1 MMYKL
6 IDNGSFYKDDEPTV
20 RLLNRDNVSGLTK
33 YAADESITKFVEALS
48 PKPGFFYLHV
58 NALGSG
64 ETYGSNRNG
73 DFFPAENLRQ
83 HYKTYESGHVF
94 KHHIN
99 KNPEKSYGKVIFSIW
114 NDNMKRVELIAE
126 VNRELARDI
135 EERMEAGEH
144 ISTSQA
150 LKTPSDR
157 CSICGNR
164 ARTRQEYCA
173 HLRNE
178 LNHLYPDGRRV
189 MALNDDNLKLFD
201 ISIVLRPADPT
212 SSVLRKV
219 AFAEEY
225 VISSAELA
233 ELEGITE
240 EGIKKASL
248 KKLADIIKEIEG
260 EVDAVSPELD
270 KILFKTKDL
279 DESLIKEL
287 RIFNLADT
295 LKVLAELG
303 ICPSISFLAELIA
316 RKFMGEEGRGLGKKV
331 AEYIKTVDPEHTMLP
346 AVSFGGEDRIN
357 PLVHKILLPHAS
369 SSSVFPEHV
378 EKRAMEYG
386 YASFNANGIEDIQA
400 PKVPEPHQGVM
411 GMAKTLLTIG
421 GAAILAKMY
430 IASMI
435 EENVKRKFASQNR
448 ENSAKILVIKQA
460 SDYTTASK
468 LIKAALHKELKKSED
483 NMKNLD
489 TLASATAFVAK
500 HSRTPLG
507 SKLAKAIKVL
517 KQGSKVIDKQ
527 KDKPV

>member
-1 MMYKL
+1 MYKL
-6 IDNGSFYKDDEPTV
+6 IDSASFFREDEISIQVINP
-20 RLLNRDNVSGLTK
+20 DAIEGLTK
-33 YAADESITKFVEALS
+33 QAADERISSFVKTLQ
-48 PKPGFFYLHV
+48 PRPGMIYIHI
-58 NALGSG
+58 NALGAG
-64 ETYGSNRNG
+64 EYWSSNKNG
-73 DFFPAENLRQ
+73 DFFPEETLKEY
-83 HYKTYESGHVF
+83 YKTFETSPAHVF
-94 KHHIN
+94 RHHVNRDPN
-99 KNPEKSYGKVIFSIW
+99 KSIGRVILAIY
-114 NDNMKRVELIAE
+114 NERMHRVELIAE
-126 VNRELARDI
+126 VNKSLGQDI
-135 EERMEAGEH
+135 EDRLSQGDH
-144 ISTSQA
+144 VSTSMA
-150 LKTPSDR
+150 CKTPWDV
-157 CSICGNR
+157 CAICGNK
-164 ARTRQEYCA
+164 AHTRQEYCS
-173 HLRNE
+173 HLRHE
-178 LNHLYPDGRRV
+178 LNHLYPTGKRV
-189 MALNDDNLKLFD
+189 MAMNVGPLKFFD
-201 ISIVLRPADPT
+201 ISIVIRPADVT
-212 SSVLRKV
+212 SSVLQKV
-219 AFAEEY
+219 AFTNEAL
-225 VISSAELA
+225 SSAELA
-233 ELEGITE
+233 ELEGLNE
-240 EGIKKASL
+240 EGIKKASF

-260 EVDAVSPELD
+260 EVDAASPELD

-369 SSSVFPEHV
+369 GSSVFPEHV
-378 EKRAMEYG
+378 EKRAMEHG
-386 YASFNANGIEDIQA
+386 YASFNANGIEDTPTPQ
-400 PKVPEPHQGVM
+400 VPEPHQGFM

-435 EENVKRKFASQNR
+435 DENMKRRFASQNH

-483 NMKNLD
+483 NKKNLD
-489 TLASATAFVAK
+489 TLVSATAFVAK